1 MIASKI
7 FKAYFPIFFLFVF
20 LFYHVDA
27 VCEKI
32 TNNVRRTDFNWNFDD
47 NFYALRGGNITL
59 TLTDMPCGA
68 STLLIQVV
76 SQSGKDLGVLR
87 YIGVGVVVIKEPLF
101 RIQAR
106 VDDLENIN
114 CPEPYFSGELCY
126 AKYVDTPECKKE
138 KYIEIGVPIA
148 TSIFGA
154 IGDFGFIMGR
164 ISRRA
169 QHLKKARE
177 IQAQKLA
184 AKKNDARQKINK
196 IISDMDEP
204 KLKNALEL
212 ITNLNNYNTI

>member
-1 MIASKI
+1 MITTKI

-32 TNNVRRTDFNWNFDD
+32 TNNVRRTDINWNFDD

-68 STLLIQVV
+68 STLFIQVV
-76 SQSGKDLGVLR
+76 SQSGKGGYTVRTFTNKDLGVLR
-87 YIGVGVVVIKEPLF
+87 YIGVDVIVIKEPLF

-106 VDDLENIN
+106 VDDLVNIN

-138 KYIEIGVPIA
+138 KDIEIGVPIA

-154 IGDFGFIMGR
+154 IGGILV
-164 ISRRA
+164 IKIK
-169 QHLKKARE
+169 QHFNNR
-177 IQAQKLA
+177 
-184 AKKNDARQKINK
+184 NK
-196 IISDMDEP
+196 IYPE
-204 KLKNALEL
+204 K
-212 ITNLNNYNTI
+212 

>member
-1 MIASKI
+1 MITTKI

-32 TNNVRRTDFNWNFDD
+32 TNNVRRTDINWNFDD

-76 SQSGKDLGVLR
+76 SQSGKGSYTVRTFTNKDLGVLR

-138 KYIEIGVPIA
+138 KDIEIGVPIA

-169 QHLKKARE
+169 QQLKKARE

-184 AKKNDARQKINK
+184 AKKMMQDKKSI
-196 IISDMDEP
+196 
-204 KLKNALEL
+204 KL
-212 ITNLNNYNTI
+212 